1 MAASPVPS
9 PRASVPSVTV
19 LLLATLALATE
30 PVPLKASVSDPTR
43 PLIVVRSLATAFVVA
58 SYKRVPLK
66 LITFGLTV
74 KLCVPPV
81 NV

>member
-1 MAASPVPS
+1 MSAN
-9 PRASVPSVTV
+9 ASVPNVTV
-19 LLLATLALATE
+19 LLFATFAFATE
-30 PVPLKASVSDPTR
+30 PVPLKLSVSEPTR

>member
-1 MAASPVPS
+1 MPTP
-9 PRASVPSVTV
+9 TV
-19 LLLATLALATE
+19 LVATFASDNV
-30 PVPLKASVSDPTR
+30 PVPLKVSVSAPTR
-43 PLIVVRSLATAFVVA
+43 PLIVVRSLATALVVA

-81 NV
+81 KV